1 MGLAFELAIGRV
13 LGSEGGYVNHPS
25 DPGGET
31 NWGISKRSYPK
42 VNIKKLTREQAV
54 AIYYRDFWVPVGGDN
69 LSAIIGYQ
77 CLDAAV
83 NHGLGTARRMMQRA
97 LGVAD
102 DGIIGPVTL
111 AMLRKIDPNDFLMRF
126 VAERL
131 EFYTRLGTWDKFGKG
146 WTRRMAECLRYG
158 AVDN

>member
-42 VNIKKLTREQAV
+42 VNIKKLTRDQAV
-54 AIYYRDFWVPVGGDN
+54 AIYYRDFWTPVGGDN
-69 LSAIIGYQ
+69 LSPIIAYQ

-102 DGIIGPVTL
+102 DGVFGPVTF
-111 AMLRKIDPNDFLMRF
+111 AMLRKIDQNDFIMRF

-146 WTRRMAECLRYG
+146 WTRRMAESLRYG
-158 AVDN
+158 AKDN